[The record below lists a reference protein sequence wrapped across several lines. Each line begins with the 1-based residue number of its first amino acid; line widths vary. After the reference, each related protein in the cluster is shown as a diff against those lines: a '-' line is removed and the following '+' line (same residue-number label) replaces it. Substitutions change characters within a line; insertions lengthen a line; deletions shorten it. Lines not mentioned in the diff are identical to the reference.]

1 MYRPPPSL
9 YPGEGGGVGAQTSLR
24 AVTFSFWPCLRYSFL
39 SISPANTAV
48 SGAKRGETAVFA
60 GYFQYE
66 GNIREPTAVMLFEK
80 GRLGK
85 FHWRGLL

>member
-1 MYRPPPSL
+1 MYRPPLPSTQ
-9 YPGEGGGVGAQTSLR
+9 GRGGGVCAQTSLR
-24 AVTFSFWPCLRYSFL
+24 AVTFSFWPYLLYSFL

-66 GNIREPTAVMLFEK
+66 GNIREPTAVMLLEK